1 MTSATSLLPYW
12 SASDKC
18 LSVVEVCAHE
28 PLELFQFGRL
38 RDEDVFGDW
47 INIASD
53 LQGFTDILD
62 DGGVQLIDSRE
73 VVLGASAVEVILQRS
88 TIFRLCLWRP
98 QRFKAKRRDAFG
110 VSVAVAAIQFDRWA
124 KHLMNSNGVW
134 SHNVPVCVLQDQVQV
149 IVITQTSLQLCREL
163 VRINIGQARNSVLSH
178 DSIVCLI

>member
-1 MTSATSLLPYW
+1 MASATSLLPYW
-12 SASDKC
+12 STSDKC
-18 LSVVEVCAHE
+18 LSVVEVCAHK
-28 PLELFQFGRL
+28 PVELFQFGRL

-47 INIASD
+47 INITSD

-110 VSVAVAAIQFDRWA
+110 DFVCVAATQFNLWV
-124 KHLMNSNGVW
+124 KHLMNSNEVW
-134 SHNVPVCVLQDQVQV
+134 SHNVPVGVLQNQVQV
-149 IVITQTSLQLCREL
+149 IVIIQTSLQLFREL
-163 VRINIGQARNSVLSH
+163 LRINIGQTRNSVLSH